1 MATLIPAFSSC
12 SQRMTSG
19 ERRFAQ
25 RLEDKLEDDYVIWY
39 DIPVGNQRSHPDFI
53 VLHPLRGLI
62 VLEVKDWKLST
73 IQQVNPDTFTLL
85 TSGGIKEVAHPLKQA
100 RGYMLTIAQQLERDP
115 LLKQSTPNYRGKLAF
130 PYSYGVVL
138 THITRKQ
145 FDAQPGLAEVLES
158 HLAICQDEFYEAV
171 DPLAFQE
178 RLWNLCTY
186 QFGEPLT
193 PTQIDRI
200 RWHLFPDI
208 RIETQLFLFPE
219 QSSDKIS
226 DKVSD
231 DIPDILRVMDIQQ
244 EQLARSLGDGHR
256 VIHGVAGSGK
266 TMILAYRCVHLAQQ
280 MNQPILVLCYNV
292 ALAAML
298 RQRLHAEGVA
308 DQVSIR
314 SFHKWCSDLL
324 WRYRIPKPSPNQ
336 FRGEA
341 YFDEMVQRVIDGVN
355 QGRIPSGQYGAV
367 LIDEGHDFKPE
378 WFKLVVQMIDP
389 ATESLLLLY
398 DDAQSIY
405 EKQKRKQFSFKQVD
419 VRAQGRTTIL
429 TLNYRNTVEILN
441 VATGFAQELLRST
454 DELEDDAPIR
464 VQPQTAGRHGVM
476 PQLIHLPSFSK
487 EVDYL
492 SEQIQAL
499 YADGMPWNDI
509 GILYRS
515 KFMANAIV
523 KRFQR
528 NQIPHEWINQ
538 SAKSR
543 DYHPEQP
550 SVKLVTLHSSKGLE
564 FPVVFTPGLGYMP
577 NMHNDLESE
586 TRLLYVGMTR
596 AMDRL
601 VMTCDRPSTFVA
613 RLKRVLERH

>member
-1 MATLIPAFSSC
+1 MATLIPSFSSC

-19 ERRFAQ
+19 ERRFAR
-25 RLEDKLEDDYVIWY
+25 RLEDKLEDDYLIWY
-39 DIPVGNQRSHPDFI
+39 DIPVGKQRSHPDFI
-53 VLHPLRGLI
+53 LLHPLRGLI

-85 TSGGIKEVAHPLKQA
+85 TSGGIKEVTHPLKQA
-100 RGYMLTIAQQLERDP
+100 RDYMLKIAQLLERDP

-138 THITRKQ
+138 THITRNH
-145 FDAQPGLAEVLES
+145 FNAEPALAAVLES
-158 HLAICQDEFYEAV
+158 HLVICQDEFYEMV

-178 RLWNLCTY
+178 RLWDLCTY
-186 QFGEPLT
+186 QFGESLT

-208 RIETQLFLFPE
+208 RIETQLSLLTEESPDE
-219 QSSDKIS
+219 
-226 DKVSD
+226 VSVE
-231 DIPDILRVMDIQQ
+231 IPDILRVMDIQQ

-266 TMILAYRCVHLAQQ
+266 TMILAYRCIHLAQR
-280 MNQPILVLCYNV
+280 MNHPILVLCYNV

-308 DQVSIR
+308 DKVSIR

-324 WRYRIPKPSPNQ
+324 WHYRIPKPSPNQ
-336 FRGEA
+336 FKGEA

-355 QGRIPSGQYGAV
+355 QGKIPSGHYGAV

-378 WFKLVVQMIDP
+378 WFKLVVQMINP

-405 EKQKRKQFSFKQVD
+405 EKQQRKQFSFKRVG
-419 VRAQGRTTIL
+419 VHAQGRTTIL
-429 TLNYRNTVEILN
+429 KLNYRNTVEILN
-441 VATGFAQELLRST
+441 VATGFAQELLSST
-454 DELEDDAPIR
+454 DELEDDAPVS

-476 PQLIHLPSFSK
+476 PQLIRLPSFAK

-492 SEQIQAL
+492 AEHIQAL
-499 YADGMPWNDI
+499 YADGIPWNDI

-515 KFMANAIV
+515 KFMADAIV
-523 KRFQR
+523 QRFQ
-528 NQIPHEWINQ
+528 NTQIPHEWINR

-543 DYHPEQP
+543 DYHPDQP

-564 FPVVFTPGLGYMP
+564 FPVVLIPGLGYMP
-577 NMHNDLESE
+577 NKHNDLESE

-596 AMDRL
+596 AMEQL

-613 RLKRVLERH
+613 RLKRVLDRNRN